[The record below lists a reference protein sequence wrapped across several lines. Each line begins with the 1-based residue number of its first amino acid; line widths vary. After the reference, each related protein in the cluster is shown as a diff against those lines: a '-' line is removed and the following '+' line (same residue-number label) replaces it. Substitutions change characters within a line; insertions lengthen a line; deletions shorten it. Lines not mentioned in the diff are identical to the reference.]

1 LPEGA
6 TRPETRRVIKS
17 VIVHIANELPIMVD
31 LYEAPGPTASSVRCT
46 NVRTVDGKRP
56 TFIHDPRSTFLL
68 PWHVIRL
75 IEVPAGAT
83 PVPEVDGRMVV
94 SDPVGAVGHDPE
106 PLEEPELEPLD
117 EEPDQDLL
125 ARIRSI

>member
-1 LPEGA
+1 M
-6 TRPETRRVIKS
+6 IKS

-31 LYEAPGPTASSVRCT
+31 LYEPPSPTASSVRCT

-75 IEVPAGAT
+75 IEVPAGAASS
-83 PVPEVDGRMVV
+83 PEIDGRVVV
-94 SDPVGAVGHDPE
+94 SDQNGTVVDDLEPVDE
-106 PLEEPELEPLD
+106 PEPELVD
-117 EEPDQDLL
+117 EEPDEDLL

>member
-1 LPEGA
+1 
-6 TRPETRRVIKS
+6 VIKG

-31 LYEAPGPTASSVRCT
+31 LFEAPGPTASSVRCT

-75 IEVPAGAT
+75 MEVPAGAV
-83 PVPEVDGRMVV
+83 PMPEVDSRVVV
-94 SDPVGAVGHDPE
+94 SDPVGAVGNDPE
-106 PLEEPELEPLD
+106 PLDDPELEPLD
-117 EEPDQDLL
+117 EEPNEDLL